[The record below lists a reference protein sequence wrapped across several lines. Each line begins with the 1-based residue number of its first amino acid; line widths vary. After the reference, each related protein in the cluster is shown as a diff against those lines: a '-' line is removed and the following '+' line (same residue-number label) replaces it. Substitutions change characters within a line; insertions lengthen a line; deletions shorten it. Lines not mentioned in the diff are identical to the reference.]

1 MDEERALKNSF
12 SELAARAYDG
22 SYYTYSRFLT
32 LAEQDTLLGMT
43 FPISVSLD
51 GGYDGAER
59 RIAVFGSEDDL
70 GYAAEPPLAFIEIAP
85 VSEKFAEPLTHRD
98 HLGSVLGLGLDR
110 SVTGDIQ
117 VCGSTAY
124 AVCLDEIA
132 DFIIENLKKV
142 RHTDVKCRRLDA
154 LPPITVKLPD
164 ESTVIA
170 ASERADAIVAAVFGL
185 SRSESERFFAAGTVF
200 ADARLVTSP
209 DACLRP
215 GCTVSVRG
223 KGKFIYTGISGGTR
237 KGRLRLTVRIYT

>member
-32 LAEQDTLLGMT
+32 LVEQNTLLGMT
-43 FPISVSLD
+43 FPIAVSLD

-185 SRSESERFFAAGTVF
+185 SRSEDRK
-200 ADARLVTSP
+200 
-209 DACLRP
+209 
-215 GCTVSVRG
+215 SV
-223 KGKFIYTGISGGTR
+223 
-237 KGRLRLTVRIYT
+237 V

>member
-1 MDEERALKNSF
+1 M
-12 SELAARAYDG
+12 
-22 SYYTYSRFLT
+22 
-32 LAEQDTLLGMT
+32 
-43 FPISVSLD
+43 
-51 GGYDGAER
+51 
-59 RIAVFGSEDDL
+59 
-70 GYAAEPPLAFIEIAP
+70 
-85 VSEKFAEPLTHRD
+85 
-98 HLGSVLGLGLDR
+98 
-110 SVTGDIQ
+110 TGDIQ

-209 DACLRP
+209 DARLRP